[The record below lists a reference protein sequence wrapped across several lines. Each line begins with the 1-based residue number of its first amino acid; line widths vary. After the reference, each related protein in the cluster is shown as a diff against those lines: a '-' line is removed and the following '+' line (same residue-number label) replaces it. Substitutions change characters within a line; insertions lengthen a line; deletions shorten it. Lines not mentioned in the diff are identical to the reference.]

1 MDLPRATNAG
11 PATWLTPCLAV
22 AFPQPIAKN
31 AVTILVNLSADPE
44 ILEALATDNAFVESV
59 LTRLLVR
66 CPELPHLAI
75 CAAR

>member
-1 MDLPRATNAG
+1 V
-11 PATWLTPCLAV
+11 V

-44 ILEALATDNAFVESV
+44 VLRALATDDAFVESV

-66 CPELPHLAI
+66 APAELPLRALT
-75 CAAR
+75 

>member
-1 MDLPRATNAG
+1 MDLPVATHAR
-11 PATWLTPCLAV
+11 WLKLCLVV

-44 ILEALATDNAFVESV
+44 VLQALATDDAFVQSV

-66 CPELPHLAI
+66 AP
-75 CAAR
+75 R